1 MPITIPPQPGGVY
14 DSLSTILNSA
24 RFRMNDKLKSLQPF
38 SGKILDETIPS
49 TQQAVNNAWRKFQSS
64 LSSCGVEKFKGDIVI
79 PNIQPTTNLD
89 PASRCSISWFNF
101 FDGTNYQ
108 ATPILPSDLVIPL
121 WMSERRAGT
130 QFPFPRPES
139 PNMRNMTDGLTLTY
153 KFQANREWEWRDE
166 QIFFPGATLAVD
178 FRIGYRRYLRDF
190 VDVGLQRWWTL
201 DVPLIRCQDPFSM
214 WICYEFCM
222 ARSVD
227 GDGQEQ
233 MLAVAAAC
241 KEEAE
246 AATMIYA
253 NDTAMKNQRDNVR
266 RIPYGRHG
274 RGRGVAGYGYGG
286 Y

>member
-1 MPITIPPQPGGVY
+1 
-14 DSLSTILNSA
+14 
-24 RFRMNDKLKSLQPF
+24 
-38 SGKILDETIPS
+38 
-49 TQQAVNNAWRKFQSS
+49 
-64 LSSCGVEKFKGDIVI
+64 
-79 PNIQPTTNLD
+79 
-89 PASRCSISWFNF
+89 
-101 FDGTNYQ
+101 
-108 ATPILPSDLVIPL
+108 
-121 WMSERRAGT
+121 
-130 QFPFPRPES
+130 
-139 PNMRNMTDGLTLTY
+139 
-153 KFQANREWEWRDE
+153 
-166 QIFFPGATLAVD
+166 
-178 FRIGYRRYLRDF
+178 
-190 VDVGLQRWWTL
+190 
-201 DVPLIRCQDPFSM
+201 M